1 VNGNAVNTNTG
12 NTDEERL
19 TRVLDR
25 AAARLRPDTLRALT
39 IPEDTARTGR
49 GRHWRSWAAPLAA
62 AVSVVLLVSVAVA
75 VTGSMGGRA
84 TGSGKHPASAPV
96 TAADIPE
103 YLAAATMT
111 DQPNKLDTSIV
122 VLSTSTGAEV
132 ARTPIVTNGRAT
144 TAAVAGAPDDR
155 TFYVAEVLGSQTRIY
170 SFSIPRRGKLAPM
183 TPVKGGVVD
192 AIDVQNEV
200 MPVLGQLVVSPDGTK
215 LALTVTTTGPDQR
228 TVLDKIVV
236 IDLRTGAQDTWQG
249 GLDRPGKTFS
259 ITDLSWAQG
268 RNSLVFLAQ
277 WCDVLPQHDTNPF
290 GYCSGTNAPLG
301 YRDAQVRSV
310 SMSSGGGSLAGG
322 SLLLRQ
328 SARYPTIVQ
337 AIGDP
342 DGTDITAMVLP
353 ARAKVSSAHR
363 TVSWRGVAVDQISPA
378 DGSLLAVDYRLPG
391 LEAQAWVGVPF
402 LGSLTTDP
410 SGRYLVLGDM
420 DITGYP
426 AFPTYGWIGQG
437 KLHKLP
443 YPSPP
448 SAKTGFWGDGPVA
461 W

>member
-62 AVSVVLLVSVAVA
+62 AVSVVLLVSLAVA
-75 VTGSMGGRA
+75 VTGSMGGHG

-96 TAADIPE
+96 TAADIPK
-103 YLAAATMT
+103 YIAAATMT
-111 DQPNKLDTSIV
+111 DQPNRMDTSMV

-132 ARTPIVTNGRAT
+132 ARTPIVTNASAMT
-144 TAAVAGAPDDR
+144 VAAAAAPDDR
-155 TFYVAEVLGSQTRIY
+155 TFYVVDTVRSQTRIY
-170 SFSIPRRGKLAPM
+170 RFGIPDRGKLAHM
-183 TPVKGGVVD
+183 TLIKGGVVNATD
-192 AIDVQNEV
+192 IENETY
-200 MPVLGQLVVSPDGTK
+200 PVPGELVVSPDGSE
-215 LALTVTTTGPDQR
+215 LALTVSIAQPGLR
-228 TVLDKIVV
+228 AVLDKIVV
-236 IDLRTGAQDTWQG
+236 INLRTGAHSIWQG

-259 ITDLSWAQG
+259 IVNLSWAQG
-268 RNSLVFLAQ
+268 GRSLVFLAQ
-277 WCDVLPQHDTNPF
+277 WCDVLPSGSINLL
-290 GYCSGTNAPLG
+290 GYCSGTDTPLG

-310 SMSSGGGSLAGG
+310 SAAAGGGSLAGG
-322 SLLLRQ
+322 SLLLSQ

-353 ARAKVSSAHR
+353 ARATVGAR

-378 DGSLLAVDYRLPG
+378 DGSLLAVDYRLPD
-391 LEAQAWVGVPF
+391 LEAQTYSGVPF
-402 LGSLTTDP
+402 AGSLTADP
-410 SGRYLVLGDM
+410 SGRYLILGDI

-426 AFPTYGWIGQG
+426 AFPTYGWVGQG

-448 SAKTGFWGDGPVA
+448 HAKTGFWGDGPVT